1 MENRS
6 IKRISWLALVAFIFN
21 LLSIYPGIKVDAKA
35 ASNIDVTDS
44 AVLVGDL
51 MEENNLGD
59 NWNPANN
66 KGRLRE
72 YKNGKRSILFGKLSK
87 NTYSMTKNLNSIYTH
102 VITNDFEKD
111 TIENIHKQIIDC
123 IEQLN

>member
-44 AVLVGDL
+44 AVLVGNL

-72 YKNGKRSILFGKLSK
+72 YKNGIYEGTFKVAK
-87 NTYSMTKNLNSIYTH
+87 NKKYEYKIAMNGTW
-102 VITNDFEKD
+102 
-111 TIENIHKQIIDC
+111 
-123 IEQLN
+123 